1 MLVKVNKHTN
11 FLNSFRITYNN
22 LTNFKSYIR
31 KTPKTIINTP
41 HKTYFDS
48 KSLKW
53 YWREINYD
61 MFHNEI
67 YKDYLIVR
75 RENLDKI
82 QNSQSKL
89 KSPHVELIP
98 NSGEKSKYDSC
109 LIWLYD
115 GDWLEMFIQHLLE
128 FNNFPPRNYKI
139 VFFRAPV
146 NPITFD
152 SSVLQRNWFNILD
165 LPNASG
171 FRDINKKEIDVFN
184 KEIHREIQDQYNIIG
199 NYNNIFIGGFS
210 QSACMSIYSTLTYKE
225 NIGGCIAFSGFNF
238 DFTPLDVE
246 KKNVKF
252 LMINGTRDEV
262 VLLKHARNSYE
273 NMIKLGFNINYIE
286 EPGLFHFFSKTGLG
300 HADKLLRHKNY
311 NQ

>member
-1 MLVKVNKHTN
+1 MFKNK
-11 FLNSFRITYNN
+11 
-22 LTNFKSYIR
+22 LTNYTTILKLCQGTNTSR
-31 KTPKTIINTP
+31 VSKTIIRKNPKTLIITP

-67 YKDYLIVR
+67 YKDYLIQR
-75 RENLDKI
+75 RDKLEY
-82 QNSQSKL
+82 NSKSKS
-89 KSPHVELIP
+89 KSPHVEFIP
-98 NSGEKSKYDSC
+98 NRADKRKYDSC

-115 GDWLEMFIQHLLE
+115 GDWLEMFIDHFLE

-139 VFFRAPV
+139 VFYRAPV

-152 SSVLQRNWFNILD
+152 SSVLERNWFNILD

-171 FRDINKKEIDVFN
+171 FRDINKKDIYMFN
-184 KEIHREIQDQYNIIG
+184 KEIHREIQDQYNLIG
-199 NYNNIFIGGFS
+199 NYDNIFIGGFS
-210 QSACMSIYSTLTYKE
+210 QSASMALYSTLTFKD
-225 NIGGCIAFSGFNF
+225 NLGGCIALSGFNF
-238 DFTPLDVE
+238 DFTPLDFE

-262 VLLKHARNSYE
+262 VLIKHARNSYE
-273 NMIKLGFNINYIE
+273 NMIKLGFNIKFIE
-286 EPGLFHFFSKTGLG
+286 EPGLFHFFSKTGLS
-300 HADKLLRHKNY
+300 HADNLLRNKSLL
-311 NQ
+311 